1 MLNQNLSHESKKK
14 LSQTREG
21 HDCQTNSPCQYLR
34 KCIRN
39 SKESVDIDVG
49 M

>member
-1 MLNQNLSHESKKK
+1 MLNQTLSHESKKK
-14 LSQTREG
+14 LFQTREG
-21 HDCQTNSPCQYLR
+21 HDCQTNYPHQYLR

-39 SKESVDIDVG
+39 SKEIEDIDVG

>member
-1 MLNQNLSHESKKK
+1 MIVKQIVLISTLE
-14 LSQTREG
+14 LI
-21 HDCQTNSPCQYLR
+21 R

-39 SKESVDIDVG
+39 SKEIEDIDVG